1 MISTGVVVV
10 SVGCFLFGFITGLIV
25 RDAAGSDNVVRR
37 WIELRHE
44 FRLKVLAQRERW
56 LEVDAAR
63 PRPGEYRTETRETPR

>member
-1 MISTGVVVV
+1 MISSGVVTACVFVFVV
-10 SVGCFLFGFITGLIV
+10 GFTVGCFVWGC
-25 RDAAGSDNVVRR
+25 AGDGAVRR

-63 PRPGEYRTETRETPR
+63 PRDRVETRETPR

>member
-1 MISTGVVVV
+1 MIEAGVVIACV
-10 SVGCFLFGFITGLIV
+10 SCFGFGFLFGVLI
-25 RDAAGSDNVVRR
+25 RDAAGADNVVRR

-63 PRPGEYRTETRETPR
+63 PRDKETPRG

>member
-1 MISTGVVVV
+1 MISEGAVIASASCFVIGVVI
-10 SVGCFLFGFITGLIV
+10 GAFV
-25 RDAAGSDNVVRR
+25 RDAAGDNGAVKR

-63 PRPGEYRTETRETPR
+63 PRAGETR

>member
-44 FRLKVLAQRERW
+44 FRLRVLAQRERW

-63 PRPGEYRTETRETPR
+63 PRPGEYRVETRETAR